1 MIAPSSFQP
10 FYRISRWYRL
20 LFRVVEKG
28 FRGSPSEK
36 LGYAADIEMDME
48 MWITS
53 TFGDQ

>member
-1 MIAPSSFQP
+1 
-10 FYRISRWYRL
+10 L
-20 LFRVVEKG
+20 VRVVEKG
-28 FRGSPSEK
+28 FKGSTSEK